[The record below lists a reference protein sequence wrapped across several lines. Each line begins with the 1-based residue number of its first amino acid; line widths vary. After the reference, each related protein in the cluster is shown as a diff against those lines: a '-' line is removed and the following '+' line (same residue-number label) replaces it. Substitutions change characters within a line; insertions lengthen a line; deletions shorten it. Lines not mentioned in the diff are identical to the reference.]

1 MFNLG
6 QFLLFLVFLAIG
18 WGINF
23 YQMKKMKKTD
33 ASSVSESGIIS
44 SQRKPVRNIGLSLG
58 ELFFYTVI
66 FVDTLVVW
74 FSKRPYYREEI
85 IFMILFGIMIL
96 NLETIE
102 FFVKSRKSFWDVLS
116 LILAFVPLFFFLWRM
131 TAFWPAI
138 FLNGG

>member
-6 QFLLFLVFLAIG
+6 QFLLFLSFLAIG

-23 YQMKKMKKTD
+23 YQMKKMKKLD
-33 ASSVSESGIIS
+33 SSSESEAGIVA
-44 SQRKPVRNIGLSLG
+44 SQRKPARNIGLSIG

-66 FVDTLVVW
+66 FVDTIVVW

-102 FFVKSRKSFWDVLS
+102 FFVKSKKSFWDVLS

-131 TAFWPAI
+131 TAFWPAK

>member
-6 QFLLFLVFLAIG
+6 QFLWFLGFLAIG

-23 YQMKKMKKTD
+23 YQMKKMKKID
-33 ASSVSESGIIS
+33 SSSESEAGIIS
-44 SQRKPVRNIGLSLG
+44 SQRKPARNIGLSLG

-102 FFVKSRKSFWDVLS
+102 FFVKSKKSFWDILS